1 MYLPLPLSSSS
12 TFIWCQLTH
21 FKAGSHTFSLL
32 WQQQTKQFK
41 GVWAYWSSDFRSIS
55 VHHGGKN
62 SAVGVVQHF
71 SARLQRAVK
80 QEHSIWKQGQDTT
93 ASQPPKAT
101 LSNTYLSTKVSQI
114 LKNNFTAWEPS
125 IQIHTPGGIDHILTI
140 VAYAIKFIILFIG
153 KFLLPCCGSCTEGP
167 TLILFIWW
175 NKHVDLG

>member
-80 QEHSIWKQGQDTT
+80 QEPSIWKQGQDTT

-101 LSNTYLSTKVSQI
+101 LSNAYLSTKVSQI

-125 IQIHTPGGIDHILTI
+125 IQVHTPKQLNPALI
-140 VAYAIKFIILFIG
+140 
-153 KFLLPCCGSCTEGP
+153 P
-167 TLILFIWW
+167 TLQELL
-175 NKHVDLG
+175 NKCRTCLQQRNSLQEQEAKERKTKG